1 MTNISNLNTPQMAT
15 INEAAKITGLA
26 KYFIRQLALQ
36 NKIKNVRAGKKIL
49 INVDKLIEF
58 LNNGDDE
65 THTSIL
71 PNKFNI
77 TPVKV

>member
-1 MTNISNLNTPQMAT
+1 MQENNIPQMAT
-15 INEAAKITGLA
+15 INEAAKLTGLA

-36 NKIKNVRAGKKIL
+36 NKIKNVRAGRKIL
-49 INVDKLIEF
+49 INVDRLIDF
-58 LNNGDDE
+58 LNNGDNDAKAGM
-65 THTSIL
+65 L